1 VIGKLRLLVGALVV
15 YLAIAPAIVRATRVA
30 DPSGRPTIALSFK
43 ASFDVPPH
51 VVEVLPDLSVSPL
64 VVVEYSIAAPA
75 SLPANTSPARA
86 ADTLRGPPVSV
97 RS

>member
-1 VIGKLRLLVGALVV
+1 MRLLVGALIV
-15 YLAIAPAIVRATRVA
+15 YLAMAPAVVRATRTF
-30 DPSGRPTIALSFK
+30 DPSGRPTIALSFTR
-43 ASFDVPPH
+43 SFDVPPH
-51 VVEVLPDLSVSPL
+51 VADVPPDLSVSPL

-86 ADTLRGPPVSV
+86 AETLRGPPVSV

>member
-15 YLAIAPAIVRATRVA
+15 YMAIAPAIVRATRVV

-43 ASFDVPPH
+43 TSFDVPPH
-51 VVEVLPDLSVSPL
+51 VVEVPPDLSVSPL
-64 VVVEYSIAAPA
+64 VVVQYSIAAPA
-75 SLPANTSPARA
+75 PLPANTSPARA
-86 ADTLRGPPVSV
+86 ADTPRGPPVSV